1 MIKKRYQHPMIEL
14 CRICEGTG
22 TISVFPKWDLLNQTD
37 PEVCTCHLCEGS
49 GRVQVSKQIIITIN
63 PFKQQTT

>member
-14 CRICEGTG
+14 CRDCEGTG
-22 TISVFPKWDLLNQTD
+22 IVYIFPEWDIFKQTE
-37 PEVCTCHLCEGS
+37 PEACTCSLCEGS

-63 PFKQQTT
+63 PFKIP